1 MTNFIGLILRNGNLT
16 KQVSHAILRNTKET
30 GAESPQ
36 AKTIFH
42 KLEIFYWCH
51 LVDKRYCLV
60 HVYYNVKTFGLTW
73 GKAPYACLCITH
85 LWMPYKAVQQEKTIA
100 ISSCTLCN
108 EISIIFKN
116 SIHNIERISICK
128 IGKANKKFILT
139 FVPS

>member
-1 MTNFIGLILRNGNLT
+1 MNFTGLILRNGNLT

-60 HVYYNVKTFGLTW
+60 HVYYNVKIFGLNW

-85 LWMPYKAVQQEKTIA
+85 LWMPYKAVRHEKTIV
-100 ISSCTLCN
+100 ISSGTLCDG
-108 EISIIFKN
+108 ISIIFKS
-116 SIHNIERISICK
+116 SIYNVVYRKTVCISGFRLVQK
-128 IGKANKKFILT
+128 TYYL
-139 FVPS
+139 

>member
-1 MTNFIGLILRNGNLT
+1 MNFIGLILRNGNLT

-60 HVYYNVKTFGLTW
+60 HVYYNVKIFGLNW

-85 LWMPYKAVQQEKTIA
+85 LWMPYKAVRKRKQLSFLLVPYAMEYQSYSKAVSIMLYIEKQ
-100 ISSCTLCN
+100 CVLYDM
-108 EISIIFKN
+108 
-116 SIHNIERISICK
+116 
-128 IGKANKKFILT
+128 
-139 FVPS
+139 